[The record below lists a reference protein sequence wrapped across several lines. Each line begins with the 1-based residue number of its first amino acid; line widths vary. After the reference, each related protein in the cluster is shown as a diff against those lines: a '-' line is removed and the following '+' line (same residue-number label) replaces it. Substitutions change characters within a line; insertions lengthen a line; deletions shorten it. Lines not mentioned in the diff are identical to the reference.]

1 MFTDNAKIGTIA
13 KKASA
18 LFEIELCESIK
29 LQTSNEKPIS
39 EFSKKNNKLYAII
52 KVILYKNYLK
62 TN

>member
-29 LQTSNEKPIS
+29 LQTSNEKSIS

-62 TN
+62 AN

>member
-29 LQTSNEKPIS
+29 LQTSNEKSIS
-39 EFSKKNNKLYAII
+39 EFSKKSNKLYAII

>member
-29 LQTSNEKPIS
+29 LQTSN
-39 EFSKKNNKLYAII
+39 
-52 KVILYKNYLK
+52 
-62 TN
+62 